1 MANTLIVK
9 PHKGFQELFVR
20 SNVDVVIG
28 GGVLNCGKTMGA
40 VLATVEPS
48 LDPNWRGL
56 FLRNNLQDIKSG
68 GALLDTFREVYGN
81 TITITTAQDPRI
93 TFPSGAYVD
102 ITHTN
107 DQRVEVLDQRFKG
120 RQYDMI
126 YFDEASSF
134 QWSTFTTIASR
145 NRGKSAYA
153 GKILMTTNPERE
165 HWLRDFLD
173 WYIGPD
179 GFIVE
184 ERSGVV
190 RYFYMMGS
198 TVKDVVFGDSKEE
211 VYRICKMDID
221 RKLDK
226 IYGYGKGRENWK
238 QMIKSFTFLLGRMSE
253 NTDSLQNNEGY
264 IGTIAMAGGAEAA
277 KKLEGNW
284 DVSSRDEE
292 DSVVTYDEAAS
303 VFTNDDQ
310 VNGDKWITVDL
321 ADSGTNNFVQIA
333 WNGLHIIDIDIAP
346 FTTPAENARRAKT
359 FAVKHNIGESH
370 IIYDAIRGRYFQDY
384 IQGAIPYESYRAPIG
399 LSALQYTKLKD
410 CCYGKLVWLIKHNLI
425 SCSDDVARK
434 AYINAAIKTKS
445 DITVQNEFC
454 EEARVIRWVDA
465 PNGKKRLMTK
475 KELNQKLGKGRS
487 MDLLDCC
494 SMRMMPLLDIQDG
507 YELETGRRFVN
518 EYENE
523 IASNERVN
531 IYDDMSFGI
540 SYGDF

>member
-1 MANTLIVK
+1 MAKTLTVT
-9 PHKGFQELFVR
+9 PHAGFQRLFVR
-20 SNVDVVIG
+20 SNVDVVVG

-56 FLRNNLQDIKSG
+56 FLRNNLSDIKSG

-81 TITITTAQDPRI
+81 TISITTTQDPRV
-93 TFPSGAYVD
+93 TFPSGSYVD

-126 YFDEASSF
+126 YLDEATGF

-153 GKILMTTNPERE
+153 GKIMMTTNPERE
-165 HWLRDFLD
+165 HWLRDFLG
-173 WYIGPD
+173 WYIGDD
-179 GFIVE
+179 GFIIE

-190 RYFYMMGS
+190 RYFYMMGPD
-198 TVKDVVFGDSKEE
+198 VKSVVWGDSKEE
-211 VYRICKMDID
+211 VYRVCKTDIN

-226 IYGYGKGRENWK
+226 IYGFGKGRDQWR

-284 DVSSRDEE
+284 NVSSRDEE
-292 DSVVTYDEAAS
+292 DCVITYEEAAT

-310 VNGDKWITVDL
+310 RNGDRWITVDL
-321 ADSGTNNFVQIA
+321 ADSGTNNFIQIA
-333 WNGLHIIDIDIAP
+333 WDGLHIIDIDIAP
-346 FTTPAENARRAKT
+346 FTTPAENVRRAQT
-359 FAVKHNIGESH
+359 FATKHNVGQQH
-370 IIYDAIRGRYFQDY
+370 IIFDAIRGMYFKDALPQSV
-384 IQGAIPYESYRAPIG
+384 PYESYRAPIG
-399 LSALQYTKLKD
+399 TNALQYTKLKD
-410 CCYGKLVWLIKHNLI
+410 CCYGKLVWLVKHNLI
-425 SCSDDVARK
+425 SMSDDVSRK
-434 AYINAAIKTKS
+434 TYVNAASKTLS
-445 DITVQNEFC
+445 GSTVQDEFC

-475 KELNQKLGKGRS
+475 KEMNAQLGRGRS
-487 MDLLDCC
+487 MDVMDAI
-494 SMRMMPLLDIQDG
+494 SMRMLPLLNVQDG
-507 YELETGRRFVN
+507 LELESSRLEMQYYQDEIDNKERIDI
-518 EYENE
+518 YED
-523 IASNERVN
+523 SN
-531 IYDDMSFGI
+531 FGI
-540 SYGDF
+540 SYG

>member
-1 MANTLIVK
+1 MADTLIVK

-20 SNVDVVIG
+20 SNIDVVIG

-126 YFDEASSF
+126 YFDEATGF

-153 GKILMTTNPERE
+153 GKIMMTTNPERE

-179 GFIVE
+179 GFIIE
-184 ERSGVV
+184 ERSGMV

-198 TVKDVVFGDSKEE
+198 TVKDVVFGNSKEE

-226 IYGYGKGRENWK
+226 IYGYGRGRENWM

-264 IGTIAMAGGAEAA
+264 IGTIAMAGGAEAS

-284 DVSSRDEE
+284 NASSKDEE
-292 DSVVTYDEAAS
+292 DVVVTYDEASS

-321 ADSGTNNFVQIA
+321 ADSGTNNFLQVA
-333 WNGLHIIDIDIAP
+333 WDGLHIIDIDIAP
-346 FTTPAENARRAKT
+346 FTTPRENAQRSMR
-359 FAVKHNIGESH
+359 FANKHNIGYKH
-370 IIYDAIRGRYFQDY
+370 IIYDAIRGRYFSDY
-384 IQGAIPYESYRAPIG
+384 IREAIPYESYRAPIG
-399 LSALQYTKLKD
+399 VNALQFVKLKD
-410 CCYGKLVWLIKHNLI
+410 CCYGKLVYLIKHNLI
-425 SCSDDVARK
+425 SCADDVAKRK
-434 AYINAAIKTKS
+434 YINAAVKNSTEL
-445 DITVQNEFC
+445 TVENEFV
-454 EEARVIRWVDA
+454 EEARVVRWVDA
-465 PNGKKRLMTK
+465 PNGKIRLMTK
-475 KELNQKLGKGRS
+475 KEMNAKLGKGRS
-487 MDLLDCC
+487 MDLMDNC
-494 SMRMMPLLDIQDG
+494 SMRMYPLLNIPDG
-507 YELETGRRFVN
+507 YELENTRTKEEHYRKEINTGNRF
-518 EYENE
+518 
-523 IASNERVN
+523 N
-531 IYDDMSFGI
+531 IYDSSNFGVY
-540 SYGDF
+540 YGQ